1 MVPRPE
7 EQPKLA
13 RILLVED
20 DVLVRLMIADE
31 LREAGLAV
39 IEAASADEALAYLG
53 AGGHADLVFTDIE
66 MPGTMNGLEMAR
78 HLKAWTPSL
87 PLILTSGKFMPQNV
101 GSLGLFISKPY
112 SVDRAVQLV
121 LEQLGTQ
128 QPNGGV

>member
-7 EQPKLA
+7 EQPGLA
-13 RILLVED
+13 RVLLVED
-20 DVLVRLMIADE
+20 DVLVRLLIADE

-101 GSLGLFISKPY
+101 VGLGLFIAKPY

-121 LEQLGTQ
+121 LEQLGAQ
-128 QPNGGV
+128 QPDGGE

>member
-7 EQPKLA
+7 EQPRLA

-53 AGGHADLVFTDIE
+53 AGGRADLVFTDIE

-87 PLILTSGKFMPQNV
+87 PLILTSGKFMSQNV
-101 GSLGLFISKPY
+101 GSLGLFIAKPY

>member
-7 EQPKLA
+7 EQPRLA
-13 RILLVED
+13 RVLLVED

-31 LREAGLAV
+31 LREAGLTV

-78 HLKAWTPSL
+78 HLRAWTPSL

-101 GSLGLFISKPY
+101 GSLGLFIAKPY

-121 LEQLGTQ
+121 LEQLGPQ
-128 QPNGGV
+128 QPNGEE

>member
-13 RILLVED
+13 RVLLVED